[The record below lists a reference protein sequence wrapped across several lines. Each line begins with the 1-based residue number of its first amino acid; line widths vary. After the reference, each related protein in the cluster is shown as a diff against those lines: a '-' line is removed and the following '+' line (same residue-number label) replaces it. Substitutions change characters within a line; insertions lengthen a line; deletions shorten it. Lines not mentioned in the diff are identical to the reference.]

1 MELSSKQKDI
11 QARRTYVY
19 SAYLDNEVGRAT
31 KDKAKYTP
39 ISILV
44 YNLAKKFKV
53 TEVQIYND
61 IRVEKKLFVK

>member
-1 MELSSKQKDI
+1 MELSNKQKEI

-19 SAYLDNEVGRAT
+19 SAYLDNEAGKETGDKT
-31 KDKAKYTP
+31 KYMP
-39 ISILV
+39 VSILV

-61 IRVEKKLFVK
+61 IKYQKETA